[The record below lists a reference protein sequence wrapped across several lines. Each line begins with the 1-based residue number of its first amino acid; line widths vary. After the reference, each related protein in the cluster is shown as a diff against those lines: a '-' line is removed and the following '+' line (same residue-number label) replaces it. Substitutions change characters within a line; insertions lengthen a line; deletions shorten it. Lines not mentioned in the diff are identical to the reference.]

1 MTKKLLVA
9 DDSVTIQKVVNL
21 TFAGEDVAIE
31 AVSSGDQALEKI
43 RELRPDMVLADVFMP
58 GLNGYEVCESVK
70 GDPDLSGIP
79 VVLLVGTFE
88 PFDEAEAARVKSDG
102 HLTKPFD
109 TSELIQIV
117 RSLLDKPAR
126 ASAAAATTCVSAP
139 EAAAARFEGGASES
153 PLVSVRAQ
161 ESFLGQA
168 RILDVFAPQMLAEFL
183 APPPLEETALT
194 VEEPVTATP
203 GPEPELAPAAK
214 EEPSSSKPRL
224 SVAPQVIPFPGTRQ
238 ADTAEG
244 VEFPEEILNLIVD
257 RVIRRMSA
265 DVIREVAWE
274 VIPELSEIIIR
285 QILNEKGIAP
295 AQPDGPAK

>member
-21 TFAGEDVAIE
+21 TFAGEDVSIE
-31 AVSSGDQALEKI
+31 AVSSGDQALDKI

-58 GLNGYEVCESVK
+58 GLNGYEVCASVK

-117 RSLLDKPAR
+117 RSLLDKPVR
-126 ASAAAATTCVSAP
+126 ASVSAATTRVSAP
-139 EAAAARFEGGASES
+139 EAAAATFEGGASEP

-183 APPPLEETALT
+183 RPPVEQPAPT
-194 VEEPVTATP
+194 VEESVTAA
-203 GPEPELAPAAK
+203 PEPELAPAAV
-214 EEPSSSKPRL
+214 EETASSKPRL

-238 ADTAEG
+238 ADAAEG
-244 VEFPEEILNLIVD
+244 VEFPEEIVNLIVD

-295 AQPDGPAK
+295 AHPDGPEK